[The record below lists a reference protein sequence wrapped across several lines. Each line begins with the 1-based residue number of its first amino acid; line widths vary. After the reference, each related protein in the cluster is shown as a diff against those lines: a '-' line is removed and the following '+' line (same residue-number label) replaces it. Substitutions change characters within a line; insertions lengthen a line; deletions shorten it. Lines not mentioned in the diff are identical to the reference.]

1 MPYTNRYYENQGT
14 GQEYG
19 REGVFGDLRAQNRA
33 TQEQRGMARRQG
45 AMYGPGSE
53 GFGDAGR
60 RLSPEAAQ
68 QQIATSRDYFANPSA
83 YQGGSAMSRFANR
96 QSPNQQAKIAS
107 MMESTMGNKRLL
119 PPSPINPPN
128 YPRAIGGPA
137 LRDEDLRNLQTNP
150 PNPAL
155 RDEDMRGLITNPT
168 LADKDIGRYEPPTP
182 GLGGYEPPTPPE
194 TGIGRYDRDRV
205 PDRARRKVVVGEA
218 GVTRNPEPYYDTG
231 AGRVTLADMGGGGR
245 PEPNREPYYDTGAG
259 RVTLADM
266 GGGGSGQGYDP
277 RIPVGPGYM
286 TSEHLTPDERDMMM
300 RTGFHEQD
308 GFLYSL
314 GPDGVL
320 FWAGHAPSRDPHYDT
335 DPGRV
340 TLGDM

>member
-107 MMESTMGNKRLL
+107 MMEATMGNKRLSDRDL
-119 PPSPINPPN
+119 RNLQTNPPIKSPINPPNYGPPPIKSPINPPN

-194 TGIGRYDRDRV
+194 TGIGRYD
-205 PDRARRKVVVGEA
+205 
-218 GVTRNPEPYYDTG
+218 
-231 AGRVTLADMGGGGR
+231 
-245 PEPNREPYYDTGAG
+245 
-259 RVTLADM
+259 
-266 GGGGSGQGYDP
+266 
-277 RIPVGPGYM
+277 
-286 TSEHLTPDERDMMM
+286 
-300 RTGFHEQD
+300 
-308 GFLYSL
+308 
-314 GPDGVL
+314 
-320 FWAGHAPSRDPHYDT
+320 
-335 DPGRV
+335 
-340 TLGDM
+340 